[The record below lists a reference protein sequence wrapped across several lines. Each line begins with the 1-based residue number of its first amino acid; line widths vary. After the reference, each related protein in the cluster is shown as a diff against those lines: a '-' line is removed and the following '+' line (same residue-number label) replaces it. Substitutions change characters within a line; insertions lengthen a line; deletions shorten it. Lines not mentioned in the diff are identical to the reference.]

1 MYNMLIQIFA
11 SGATGFNIY
20 TSEGM
25 YGTFRASY
33 PFRSRPLRSSRE
45 MGADMALWLAMRD
58 AIAVVTPYEDLIVD
72 GVPAPDGVFT
82 HESSTALVSSMM
94 SVSSSK
100 TCGPGTLLIAS
111 STIPAGLPTAFT
123 VTLPV
128 LGGGKISPGWL
139 LCDLVTLK
147 SVAPTGKSA
156 TWKSDNERGS
166 VLLFGEKTPCHA

>member
-1 MYNMLIQIFA
+1 
-11 SGATGFNIY
+11 
-20 TSEGM
+20 
-25 YGTFRASY
+25 
-33 PFRSRPLRSSRE
+33 

-82 HESSTALVSSMM
+82 HESSPALVSSMM

-100 TCGPGTLLIAS
+100 TYGPGTLLIAS

-123 VTLPV
+123 VTLPA
-128 LGGGKISPGWL
+128 LGGGQISPGWL